1 METFEP
7 KDALNVDWEELASI
21 FQEHKFLYF
30 VDVPGIY
37 GIAKNVR
44 LQIKSQDFQIVEKVA
59 QVFGKKV
66 KVSHRAKK
74 TNQPIYETQLE
85 KKKYVFWILKNVA
98 PFLSG
103 DSLVQVEKAL
113 NFFKSDEFTAVVKY
127 PESSSEGKDE
137 HDQTP
142 DSSL

>member
-1 METFEP
+1 M
-7 KDALNVDWEELASI
+7 I
-21 FQEHKFLYF
+21 
-30 VDVPGIY
+30 
-37 GIAKNVR
+37 
-44 LQIKSQDFQIVEKVA
+44 EKVA

-74 TNQPIYETQLE
+74 TNQPISETQLEKKNYETQLE

-113 NFFKSDEFTAVVKY
+113 NFFKSDKLTAVVKY